1 MDLKQR
7 LGPLQAQLDHR
18 LLLTELRDLLG
29 TRIDWPRLR
38 PSPLWLEASPA
49 SFLELALPNGK
60 MGRVQALPAQNRAY
74 CATLPGGPC
83 LAYFLEN
90 SLLVLCR
97 ETTPLA
103 FAKTSVSLTGRT
115 LAGGFINSFLVALCT
130 KLPDRDCPI

>member
-97 ETTPLA
+97 ETTPLCLRQNLGLLDRKNA
-103 FAKTSVSLTGRT
+103 CWGIHQQLPGRP
-115 LAGGFINSFLVALCT
+115 LH
-130 KLPDRDCPI
+130 